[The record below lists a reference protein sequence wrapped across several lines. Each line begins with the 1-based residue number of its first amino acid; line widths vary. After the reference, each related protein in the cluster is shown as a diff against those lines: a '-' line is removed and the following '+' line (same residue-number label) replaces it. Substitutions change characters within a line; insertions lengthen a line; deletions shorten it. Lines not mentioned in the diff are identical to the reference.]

1 MGSVELGLR
10 SPMALPCQQCPM
22 ATLTCVLCH
31 VVLELIH
38 PLALVA
44 TVWAEVFAL
53 LLVDPHVVLG
63 RETWGTVRRRLCH
76 LSEGHAGPCDAWGSG
91 ASLTSQQL

>member
-1 MGSVELGLR
+1 
-10 SPMALPCQQCPM
+10 MAIP
-22 ATLTCVLCH
+22 TCVLCH

-53 LLVDPHVVLG
+53 FLVDPHVVLDRG
-63 RETWGTVRRRLCH
+63 IWGTVRTRLCH
-76 LSEGHAGPCDAWGSG
+76 LLEGDAGPCDAWGSE
-91 ASLTSQQL
+91 ASLISQ